1 LWVREIS
8 SAVTTYDQTFCASE
22 EATALEDPSLFGERK
37 EFDDALPDADG
48 DVPNISSRPRNT
60 DAADEDSADTST
72 PGRSRRVALGNRF
85 AATKNRIGSAIQNA
99 RHKGKEMSDGD
110 GSSNTSE
117 QAFDDFDTDGKEAI
131 DGVIE
136 KQIAVSGLEDYVG
149 EDGSELTQSGVKR
162 RLQFGKQL
170 SGVGQATKSRI
181 GTALQSARQKSSEM
195 SSRRRL
201 NSSEG
206 FEYEN
211 NSDQGE
217 IGPITTADT
226 AGGSLRD
233 DVDAP
238 ADLERQQ
245 AESTPFPADSAQTL
259 LDKSSGHETTDAEG
273 DDADAPGVRRRLQI
287 SNRIGSVI
295 QNARQR
301 TKETPEKQPQRPLAG
316 LRGKLKGLSPA
327 RSAGGDVVGNRPLT
341 SFDSG
346 SLHDKAPPG
355 KNFKWTC
362 CMCTFV
368 NNSGNHPIHL
378 TTCDMCGSERPTVK
392 LPSNDVA
399 EDFEL
404 GTNDALSSSF
414 HQPLSEIPET
424 SDAVGKME
432 TETSTGDSQSRPDA
446 SRLGRFAGL
455 GAAVRSTRLNKAE
468 AKDPGSARFSF
479 RKRAPVSS
487 NESFFEGGAIT
498 LKKIHASGRAP
509 QTNKYAVPVPLK
521 LLEGRWIVLVKSQRT
536 RGMSIPRESESKV
549 DEKFVDKAPTDVP
562 IVDANVRLQKNAG
575 DEAKDELQPNIS
587 AQPKGGLSSGDNS
600 GDPITFI
607 DNNAMLASSEKNVF
621 DLKVIRAD
629 LVEKDID
636 VEKICS
642 LGDVLQLHA
651 QISESLGEILP
662 QLVQENLGI
671 AAKASGNP
679 NKRALE
685 GFSSVDKVMTA
696 GRILG
701 GLLEWEEASEIIEKT
716 AGYQGKRMLRIC
728 QVKTATDS
736 QALYSRNHRG
746 ILECCARMSSPY

>member
-1 LWVREIS
+1 VREIS
-8 SAVTTYDQTFCASE
+8 SAVTTYNQAFGASE
-22 EATALEDPSLFGERK
+22 EATALDDPSLYGERK

-48 DVPNISSRPRNT
+48 DLPNISSRPRNT

-72 PGRSRRVALGNRF
+72 HGRSRRVALGNRF
-85 AATKNRIGSAIQNA
+85 AATKNRIGSAIQSA

-117 QAFDDFDTDGKEAI
+117 QAFDDFDADGKEAI
-131 DGVIE
+131 DGVTE
-136 KQIAVSGLEDYVG
+136 KQAAASGLEDYVR

-181 GTALQSARQKSSEM
+181 GTALQTARKKSSEM
-195 SSRRRL
+195 SNRRRL
-201 NSSEG
+201 NSAEG

-211 NSDQGE
+211 DSDHGE

-226 AGGSLRD
+226 AGDSLRN

-245 AESTPFPADSAQTL
+245 VESTPFPADSAETL
-259 LDKSSGHETTDAEG
+259 LGKSVGHETTGAEG
-273 DDADAPGVRRRLQI
+273 DDADAPGVKRRLQI

-327 RSAGGDVVGNRPLT
+327 RGAGGDAVGNRSPLT

-346 SLHDKAPPG
+346 SRHDKAPPG
-355 KNFKWTC
+355 KNFTWTC

-368 NNSGNHPIHL
+368 NNSGNHSIDL
-378 TTCDMCGSERPTVK
+378 TTCDMCSSERPTVK

-414 HQPLSEIPET
+414 HQPLSEISET
-424 SDAVGKME
+424 SDAVGEME
-432 TETSTGDSQSRPDA
+432 IETSTGDSQSRPDA

-479 RKRAPVSS
+479 RKRVPVNS
-487 NESFFEGGAIT
+487 NESFFEGGTIT

-509 QTNKYAVPVPLK
+509 QTKKYAVPVPLK
-521 LLEGRWIVLVKSQRT
+521 LLEGRWFVLVKSQRAKDV
-536 RGMSIPRESESKV
+536 SIPRESEPKV
-549 DEKFVDKAPTDVP
+549 DEKSVDKAPTDMP
-562 IVDANVRLQKNAG
+562 IVDANVCLQENAG
-575 DEAKDELQPNIS
+575 NEDKDELQPNIS
-587 AQPKGGLSSGDNS
+587 SQPKGGLSSGDNS
-600 GDPITFI
+600 GDPSTFI
-607 DNNAMLASSEKNVF
+607 DNNAMLASSEKKVF
-621 DLKVIRAD
+621 SLKVFRTD
-629 LVEKDID
+629 LAEKDID

-642 LGDVLQLHA
+642 LGDVLQLHT
-651 QISESLGEILP
+651 QISESLEESLP
-662 QLVQENLGI
+662 QLVQEKLDI
-671 AAKASGNP
+671 AAKASGDP
-679 NKRALE
+679 NNRALE

-728 QVKTATDS
+728 QVKTTTNS
-736 QALYSRNHRG
+736 QALCSRNHRG
-746 ILECCARMSSPY
+746 ILECSARMSSPY